1 LRNFKILWVIIGLL
15 LLILAAIGYKLVQGD
30 VAPSEDNRIA
40 VNLSKDERNLV
51 LNEMRNFLISTQGVS
66 EAITNNDLQ
75 LAAKLASEAGMQA
88 ESNTPG
94 SLLSKIPLAM
104 KTLGFD
110 TRKKFDEIALDALK
124 LNDPKHSRNQLDQL
138 MKNCIVCHASFKI
151 LEVKNKTVGN

>member
-1 LRNFKILWVIIGLL
+1 MKNIKILWGVIAILL
-15 LLILAAIGYKLVQGD
+15 FALSTIGYKLIQGD

-51 LNEMRNFLISTQGVS
+51 LNEMRNFLISTQAVS
-66 EAITNNDLQ
+66 EAITNKDLK

-88 ESNTPG
+88 EKNAPG

-110 TRKKFDEIALDALK
+110 TRQKFDQIALDALQ
-124 LNDPKHSRNQLDQL
+124 LNDPMHSRNQLEVL
-138 MKNCIVCHASFKI
+138 MKNCIACHASFKI
-151 LEVKNKTVGN
+151 LEVKK